1 MPEEEKRGSTSQ
13 SSQEDKEEI
22 EKLGLKDQS
31 NAGFGRL
38 MQHDKPNEPE
48 KEKKKFIGFK

>member
-1 MPEEEKRGSTSQ
+1 MPEEDKKGS
-13 SSQEDKEEI
+13 SSEATQEDKEEI
-22 EKLGLKDQS
+22 EKLGLKDKS

-38 MQHDKPNEPE
+38 MQHTKPNEPE

>member
-1 MPEEEKRGSTSQ
+1 MSDEGKGSTSE
-13 SSQEDKEEI
+13 STKEDKEEI
-22 EKLGLKDQS
+22 EKLGLKDKS

-38 MQHDKPNEPE
+38 LEHKKPNEPE